1 MTWNDERIAELRK
14 LWDEGLSASIIG
26 ERLGISKNAVV
37 GKAHRL
43 KLPPRPSPIKR
54 GGTTSGKPRRARK
67 AAQGPRRTAALARS
81 ESVRQET
88 PRRQGR
94 AEASPRPPMSR
105 SYRHYADS
113 GQGCLWPIGD
123 PGTPEFHFCGAT
135 RAEGRPYCEEHVAR
149 AYITRKN
156 GSEAA

>member
-43 KLPPRPSPIKR
+43 KLPSRPSPIKR
-54 GGTTSGKPRRARK
+54 GGTGSKPRRARK
-67 AAQGPRRTAALARS
+67 TTQGPRRSAALARS
-81 ESVRQET
+81 EAVRQET
-88 PRRQGR
+88 PRRQVR
-94 AEASPRPPMSR
+94 QEASPRPPMSR
-105 SYRHYADS
+105 AYRHSADL

-123 PGTPEFHFCGAT
+123 PGQPDFHFCGAK
-135 RAEGRPYCEEHVAR
+135 RAEGRPYCDEHVAR
-149 AYITRKN
+149 AYISRKN